1 MMDVQKSD
9 IDRRRFHRYPID
21 YPISYNLKDQPE
33 LFTGLAMNLSQGG
46 LLACFFDRIHV
57 GSELDLEMFCT
68 LELQFTSLNVLGRI
82 AWKDI
87 METSEAIEY
96 QYGLEF
102 IRIDREQKNKLLRLL
117 TSINPAF
124 SYQS

>member
-1 MMDVQKSD
+1 MDVQKSD
-9 IDRRRFHRYPID
+9 IDRRRFHRYVVD

-33 LFTGLAMNLSQGG
+33 LFTGIAMNLSQGG

-68 LELQFTSLNVLGRI
+68 LELQFTSLNVLARI

-102 IRIDREQKNKLLRLL
+102 IRIDREEKNKLLRLL